1 MYNAFYGFREKPF
14 SLTPDPHFL
23 YLSSVHRKALA
34 YLNYGLED
42 RKGFITVTGEVGAG
56 KTTLIR
62 ALLRHINPNTTV
74 ARIINTT
81 VSSLQLLKM
90 IARDF
95 GIDTATSAKEDIL
108 EDLNEFLLEQYSMGH
123 NAVIII
129 DEAQNL
135 GISTLEE
142 IRLLSNLET
151 EKDKLLQI
159 ILVGQPELR
168 ETLAQP
174 ELRQL
179 RQRITVNYHISPLNE
194 REVAEYIQHRLK
206 VAGAKD
212 PNLFTPPAV
221 ERIIKASKGIPR
233 LINVICDA
241 ALVIGYV
248 EETQQIGEDL
258 VKEVLTELDL
268 DYDSTI
274 TPAYLNKPRQI
285 TTPSGAAGAG
295 RQENSLKR
303 DIQQLCRRYS
313 NQLADTK
320 GLDRK
325 TKELEE
331 QIKQL
336 NIIMGR
342 LMEME
347 KELEQRAQRIKDKEE
362 ELGL

>member
-34 YLNYGLED
+34 YLRYGLED
-42 RKGFITVTGEVGAG
+42 RKGFITVTGEIGAG

-62 ALLRHINPNTTV
+62 ALLRRVDPSTTV

-90 IARDF
+90 IMRDF
-95 GIDTATSAKEDIL
+95 GIESPSPAKEDL
-108 EDLNEFLLEQYSMGH
+108 LASLNEFLLEEYSLGH

-168 ETLAQP
+168 QTLASP
-174 ELRQL
+174 ELKQL
-179 RQRITVNYHISPLNE
+179 RQRITVNYHLAALSDE
-194 REVAEYIQHRLK
+194 EVSEYIQHRLK
-206 VAGAKD
+206 VAGAKN
-212 PNLFTPPAV
+212 PNLFSSGAV
-221 ERIIKASKGIPR
+221 DQIVTASNGIPR
-233 LINVICDA
+233 LINIICDA

-248 EETQQIGEDL
+248 EEVQNISKNL
-258 VKEVLTELDL
+258 LKEVLTELNL
-268 DYDSTI
+268 EPESSLFP
-274 TPAYLNKPRQI
+274 PAVSPAKPEEHTLQ
-285 TTPSGAAGAG
+285 
-295 RQENSLKR
+295 Q
-303 DIQQLCRRYS
+303 DIAQLCRRY
-313 NQLADTK
+313 QPQQPTQE
-320 GLDRK
+320 
-325 TKELEE
+325 ELE
-331 QIKQL
+331 QKAKQL
-336 NIIMGR
+336 REETEQLRTIMGR
-342 LMEME
+342 LADME
-347 KELEQRAQRIKDKEE
+347 KELEERADHIKAREE
-362 ELGL
+362 ELGI